1 MYNGGITE
9 RSSTMNTIICNGIE
23 YKVETDHTNVALCDM
38 QTNEVLIEAT
48 FDHNTEQLFVNVIE
62 EDEQETL
69 SYFEFVNNTEA
80 LADWM
85 ANRLFV

>member
-1 MYNGGITE
+1 MK
-9 RSSTMNTIICNGIE
+9 TIFCNGIE

-38 QTNEVLIEAT
+38 STNAVLIEAT
-48 FDHNTEQLFVNVIE
+48 FDHNAEQLFVNVIE

-69 SYFEFVNNTEA
+69 SYFEFVNNTED